1 MVAALSTIFL
11 TLADWAK
18 RLDPDGRVD
27 AVAEL
32 LSQTN
37 EILDDM
43 LWAEGNLPTGHR
55 STIRTGLPSA
65 TWRLL
70 NYGVQ
75 PSKST
80 TAQIQDTI
88 GMLEAYA
95 EVDKSLADLNGNS
108 GAFRLSEDRA
118 FLEGMNQTFA
128 TTLFTGDQT
137 VNPERFTGLNARYNS
152 LTGANISQNIISG
165 GGSGVDNTSIWL
177 ISWGPNTVHG
187 IFPKGSSAGLS
198 HQDLGEVTLFDTN
211 TPPGKYQG
219 YRTHYKWDCGLV
231 VRDWRYA
238 VRICNIDMSALS
250 AEDVAAADIIK
261 LMVRA
266 YYRIPT
272 PGMGRLAF
280 YSNRTV
286 AEMLHIQAL
295 NKATYQLTVDNVA
308 GKPITSLLGIP
319 IRRVDVLTSEATV
332 S

>member
-18 RLDPDGRVD
+18 RLDPNGRVD

-55 STIRTGLPSA
+55 STIRTGLPTA
-65 TWRLL
+65 TWRKL

-80 TAQIQDTI
+80 TAQITDTC

-95 EVDKSLADLNGNS
+95 EVDKSLADLNGNTA
-108 GAFRLSEDRA
+108 AFRLSEDQA

-137 VNPERFTGLNARYNS
+137 VNPERFTGLNARYSS
-152 LTGANISQNIISG
+152 LSGANISQNIISG
-165 GGSGVDNTSIWL
+165 SGGGSDNTSIWL
-177 ISWGPNTVHG
+177 ICWGQNTIHG
-187 IFPKGSSAGLS
+187 IFPKGSSAGLQ
-198 HQDLGEVTLFDTN
+198 HRDHGEVTLFDTN

-238 VRICNIDMSALS
+238 VRICNIDQSDLA
-250 AEDVAAADIIK
+250 AENVAAADLIK
-261 LMVRA
+261 LMVKA

-280 YSNRTV
+280 YTNRTI

-319 IRRVDVLTSEATV
+319 IRRVDALKDESAV